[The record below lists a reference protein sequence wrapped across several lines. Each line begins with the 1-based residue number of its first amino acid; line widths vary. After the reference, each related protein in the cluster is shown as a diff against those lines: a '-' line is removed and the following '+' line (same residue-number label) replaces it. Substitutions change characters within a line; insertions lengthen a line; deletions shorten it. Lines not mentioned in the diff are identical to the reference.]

1 VPYATIDDVFG
12 RYKPINTMVGI
23 GSYDVTS
30 VQVSS
35 IFVADA
41 ESFVDA
47 YLGARYEVPLAVVP
61 SVITQ
66 ITSDLAIFNMV
77 VEKQPNVPDHMQA
90 RYDRSVTMLE
100 RFRDGDMVLTG
111 SVTTVSTGDQEVW
124 SSNEEFHSTFSPVL
138 DPIDQAVD
146 KDWVERAKDERTDD
160 L

>member
-1 VPYATIDDVFG
+1 MPYATIDDVFG
-12 RYKPINTMVGI
+12 RYKPINTMVGE

-30 VQVSS
+30 VQVGSV
-35 IFVADA
+35 FVADA

-47 YLGARYEVPLAVVP
+47 YLGAKYVVPLVFVP
-61 SVITQ
+61 PVITQ

-124 SSNEEFHSTFSPVL
+124 SSNQEFHSTFSPVL
-138 DPIDQAVD
+138 NELDQAAD
-146 KDWVERAKDERTDD
+146 RDWIEDERDDRVDD